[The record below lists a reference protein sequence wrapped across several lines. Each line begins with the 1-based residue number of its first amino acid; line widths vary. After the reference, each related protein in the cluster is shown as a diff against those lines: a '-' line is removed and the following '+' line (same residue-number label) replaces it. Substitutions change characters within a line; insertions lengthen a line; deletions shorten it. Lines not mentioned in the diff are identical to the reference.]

1 MAEFSL
7 RPKAITDLEEIWEY
21 TVDTWGDEQ
30 AERYV
35 RLINES
41 FRKIADNPSSGRP
54 CDAIREG
61 YRRRGVGRHVIFY
74 RPIDG
79 GVDVVR
85 ILHERM
91 DMDRHL
97 SR

>member
-1 MAEFSL
+1 MRRSGNTRSKLGE
-7 RPKAITDLEEIWEY
+7 RK
-21 TVDTWGDEQ
+21 Q

-41 FRKIADNPSSGRP
+41 FRQIADNTSLGRS

-61 YRRRGVGRHVIFY
+61 YRKRSVGRHVIFY
-74 RPIDG
+74 RTVDG

-91 DMDRHL
+91 DVDRHL
-97 SR
+97 